1 MTKAVWILINPSHYH
16 VIRAKAFNSKKDIEL
31 QIIQLRNVDA
41 DFPELLSQNFNEI
54 KLHTIFSGDDYLNY
68 SKKYVSN
75 LIFKKLNEINPDIVL
90 VNGWSIGGSTDA
102 ICWSALNNKKSI
114 ILSESNVFD
123 FQRNF
128 FKEWIKK
135 RIISYTHGA
144 IVGGINAFEY
154 IHSLGMP
161 KSLIVNYLNIVD
173 NFHFSKKTKSYYQ
186 NKSIKYLN
194 KKKVF
199 LSAGR
204 FIEKKNH
211 LNMMR
216 AFLFFL
222 KQKNFNSEWVLI
234 ILGDGPL
241 MNKYQSFIKKNN
253 LKDFIFLKGSIKYT
267 ELPMWYQR
275 ADCFIH
281 PSKTEQW
288 GLVINEAMSA
298 GCPILASNMVGSSKS
313 LVQESI
319 NGFLFEPLS
328 IESILSKL
336 NLISKLDTMKLNQM
350 GNQSLVI
357 IKNYNQINLSKNFS
371 KLLDKIK
378 LIKTVSKISFFD
390 YLIFYFLRGR

>member
-1 MTKAVWILINPSHYH
+1 MIKAVWVLINPSHYH
-16 VIRAKAFNSKKDIEL
+16 AIRAKAFNSKNGLEL
-31 QIIQLRNVDA
+31 QIIQLRNIDA
-41 DFPELLSQNFNEI
+41 NFPELLSQNFDEI
-54 KLHTIFSGDDYLNY
+54 TLHTIFSGEDYLKY
-68 SKKYVSN
+68 SRQVVSN
-75 LIFKKLNEINPDIVL
+75 LLKKKLNEINPDVVL
-90 VNGWSIGGSTDA
+90 VNGWSIGGA
-102 ICWSALNNKKSI
+102 IDTIYWSILNNKKII
-114 ILSESNVFD
+114 ILSESNIFD
-123 FQRNF
+123 FKRNF

-135 RIISYTHGA
+135 RIISYTHGS

-161 KSLIVNYLNIVD
+161 QSLIVNYLNIVD
-173 NFHFSKKTKSYYQ
+173 NSHFSKKSKLYNQDKLINYF
-186 NKSIKYLN
+186 N

-204 FIEKKNH
+204 FIDKKNH
-211 LNMMR
+211 LNMMH

-241 MNKYQSFIKKNN
+241 MNKYKLFIEKNN

-298 GCPILASNMVGSSKS
+298 GCPILASNTVGSSKS
-313 LVQESI
+313 LVRVSI
-319 NGFLFEPLS
+319 NGFLFDPLS

-350 GNQSLVI
+350 GNQSLI
-357 IKNYNQINLSKNFS
+357 IIRNYSKINLSKNFS
-371 KLLDKIK
+371 KLLEKIDFN
-378 LIKTVSKISFFD
+378 KTVSKISFFD